1 MNSIFK
7 SFITTIFFL
16 LLMLGLLTPYRQ
28 RTNIYAS
35 TNTCIALNSEKTR
48 YGKDIQNYGGISRLQ
63 KGTNDTFLN
72 YYFTNL
78 IKNFGENPENYCNF
92 VATGMVLSYYDT
104 YWNDTLIPEN
114 YEISEQLTQNSLSYL
129 DTITQSPGVQE
140 NYTYILNGDIHGAA
154 ETFKAVS
161 IALGFANLEKL
172 LEPHAS
178 TDGQLSFTLDYLD
191 QGYPVIIEL
200 RSNTNDFGHVTVA
213 FSYSYDKN
221 GDILLFLHNGYVEAP
236 DCSRIIVLKGNEIN
250 LIYTATVLRTVTG
263 LPLPHVCSDN
273 YYYTNTDGSV
283 TAHCPCELE
292 DHPAHSD
299 RYTHSLA
306 PLNGSQHSIL
316 CSGNGNIGT
325 EDHTFQT
332 VSFTDSAHTLS
343 CACGYTAAEKHSLT
357 YSGNFNDW
365 IDDPIQSTHTVA
377 CACGYVDELPHELTA
392 QSLNGGWHSVTCP
405 CFGTENEPHLAHFM
419 DVYIDGH
426 LYKQCTVCGYLEW

>member
-1 MNSIFK
+1 MK
-7 SFITTIFFL
+7 KLLALVLTIVCF
-16 LLMLGLLTPYRQ
+16 GT
-28 RTNIYAS
+28 
-35 TNTCIALNSEKTR
+35 IALSAAGCAEQKMPSFSINEAGELICTLPDGSTQNLGKVRGQDGEDGQNGR
-48 YGKDIQNYGGISRLQ
+48 DGLDGKDGQNGLDGKDGIS
-63 KGTNDTFLN
+63 
-72 YYFTNL
+72 
-78 IKNFGENPENYCNF
+78 
-92 VATGMVLSYYDT
+92 
-104 YWNDTLIPEN
+104 
-114 YEISEQLTQNSLSYL
+114 
-129 DTITQSPGVQE
+129 
-140 NYTYILNGDIHGAA
+140 
-154 ETFKAVS
+154 
-161 IALGFANLEKL
+161 
-172 LEPHAS
+172 
-178 TDGQLSFTLDYLD
+178 
-191 QGYPVIIEL
+191 
-200 RSNTNDFGHVTVA
+200 
-213 FSYSYDKN
+213 
-221 GDILLFLHNGYVEAP
+221 
-236 DCSRIIVLKGNEIN
+236 
-250 LIYTATVLRTVTG
+250 
-263 LPLPHVCSDN
+263 LPHVCSDN

-377 CACGYVDELPHELTA
+377 CACGYVDERPHELTA

-405 CFGTENEPHLAHFM
+405 CFGTENEPHLAHFV

>member
-1 MNSIFK
+1 M
-7 SFITTIFFL
+7 TLFFNCDV
-16 LLMLGLLTPYRQ
+16 LTYNEIQ
-28 RTNIYAS
+28 YAVDH
-35 TNTCIALNSEKTR
+35 I
-48 YGKDIQNYGGISRLQ
+48 
-63 KGTNDTFLN
+63 ND
-72 YYFTNL
+72 
-78 IKNFGENPENYCNF
+78 G
-92 VATGMVLSYYDT
+92 
-104 YWNDTLIPEN
+104 
-114 YEISEQLTQNSLSYL
+114 
-129 DTITQSPGVQE
+129 
-140 NYTYILNGDIHGAA
+140 H
-154 ETFKAVS
+154 
-161 IALGFANLEKL
+161 
-172 LEPHAS
+172 
-178 TDGQLSFTLDYLD
+178 
-191 QGYPVIIEL
+191 PVII
-200 RSNTNDFGHVTVA
+200 DIKQGGIGQGHVAVA
-213 FSYSYDKN
+213 FGYDYDED
-221 GDILLFLHNGYVEAP
+221 GDVLLFLHNGYL
-236 DCSRIIVLKGNEIN
+236 DSDGKNSRFIVLEESDEP
-250 LIYTATVLRTVTG
+250 LIYSAAALI
-263 LPLPHVCSDN
+263 PNDLPHVCSDN

-377 CACGYVDELPHELTA
+377 CACGYVDERPHELTA

-405 CFGTENEPHLAHFM
+405 CFGTENEPHLAHFV

>member
-1 MNSIFK
+1 
-7 SFITTIFFL
+7 
-16 LLMLGLLTPYRQ
+16 MLGLLTPYRQ

-92 VATGMVLSYYDT
+92 VATGMVLAFYDAW
-104 YWNDTLIPEN
+104 WNDTLISDLDELN
-114 YEISEQLTQNSLSYL
+114 VELQAQNAISYFDVDL
-129 DTITQSPGVQE
+129 QSPGVRGEYVYKLNDKAIPNKEAIFIMDEALE
-140 NYTYILNGDIHGAA
+140 NVGLLNKFFYEPITNEEVQYTIEQIDAGR
-154 ETFKAVS
+154 
-161 IALGFANLEKL
+161 
-172 LEPHAS
+172 
-178 TDGQLSFTLDYLD
+178 
-191 QGYPVIIEL
+191 PVILDIK
-200 RSNTNDFGHVTVA
+200 RNGIGQGHVTVA
-213 FSYSYDKN
+213 FGYNYDENGEVLLYLHDGYS
-221 GDILLFLHNGYVEAP
+221 GDPGT
-236 DCSRIIVLKGNEIN
+236 RITVFKAADEY
-250 LIYTATVLRTVTG
+250 LIHSATALI
-263 LPLPHVCSDN
+263 PNDLPHVCSDN

-377 CACGYVDELPHELTA
+377 CACGYVDERPHELTA

-405 CFGTENEPHLAHFM
+405 CFGTENEPPLAHFV